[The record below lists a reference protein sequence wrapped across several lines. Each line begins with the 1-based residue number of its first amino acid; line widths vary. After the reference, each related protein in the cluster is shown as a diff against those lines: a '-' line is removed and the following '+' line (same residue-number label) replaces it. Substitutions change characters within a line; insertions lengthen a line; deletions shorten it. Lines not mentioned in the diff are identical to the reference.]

1 MVFVPAARPPQHYER
16 VQEWT
21 LESTRDISRV
31 RYQIAERAAVTGD
44 WGTGAPEVLDRLVLV
59 CSELASNALIH
70 ARPPVCVALETS
82 PSRFL
87 VDVSDD
93 VLGTSPVL
101 EHRPGDGDGGLGL
114 TLTSSLAS
122 SSGWYVSGGR
132 KHVWA
137 TFIKRAAGPVST
149 APQDGAGGR

>member
-1 MVFVPAARPPQHYER
+1 MVFVPAARPPQHYEL
-16 VQEWT
+16 VHEWT
-21 LESTRDISRV
+21 LESSSDVSTV
-31 RYQIAERAAVTGD
+31 RTEIAARAVATGD
-44 WGTGAPEVLDRLVLV
+44 WDPDAPEVLDRLVLV

-70 ARPPVCVALETS
+70 ARPPVCASLQTS

-101 EHRPGDGDGGLGL
+101 AQQPVEGGLGL
-114 TLTSSLAS
+114 ALTSALAS
-122 SSGWYVSGGR
+122 SSGWYVEGGR

-137 TFIKRAAGPVST
+137 TFIKRSGAVRGPVAQVDVS
-149 APQDGAGGR
+149 GI

>member
-21 LESTRDISRV
+21 LESTRDMSRM
-31 RYQIAERAAVTGD
+31 RTEIAARAAGTGD
-44 WGTGAPEVLDRLVLV
+44 WDPAVPEVLDRLVLV

-70 ARPPVCVALETS
+70 ARPPVCVGLETS

-101 EHRPGDGDGGLGL
+101 EHRPDDGGLGL
-114 TLTSSLAS
+114 TLTSALAS

-137 TFIKRAAGPVST
+137 TFIKRAVAPVGT
-149 APQDGAGGR
+149 TPQTGSGGR

>member
-1 MVFVPAARPPQHYER
+1 MVFVPAARPPQHYEL
-16 VQEWT
+16 VHEWT
-21 LESTRDISRV
+21 LESSSDV
-31 RYQIAERAAVTGD
+31 RTVRTEIAARAVATGD
-44 WGTGAPEVLDRLVLV
+44 WDPDAPEVLDRLVLV

-70 ARPPVCVALETS
+70 ARPPVCASLQTS

-101 EHRPGDGDGGLGL
+101 ARQPVEGGLGL
-114 TLTSSLAS
+114 ALTSALAS
-122 SSGWYVSGGR
+122 SSGWYVEGGR

-137 TFIKRAAGPVST
+137 TFIKRSGAARGPVAQVDVS
-149 APQDGAGGR
+149 GI